1 MTLPVASFTIRF
13 MEKTDCAI
21 IGAGVIG
28 LTIARRLAMDGREVI
43 ILEHADAIGTVTSA
57 RNSEVIHAGLY
68 YPKDSLKARLCVEG
82 KQQLYAYLEER
93 GINHNRC
100 GKMIVAADEA
110 ELDGLGEIQA
120 KAAANG
126 VDDIKI
132 LSTADARAREPELT
146 CTGALL
152 SPSTG
157 ILDSHAF
164 MLALQGDAENHGA
177 TLALLSTVNGGRVD
191 GDRIILDVSSGGT
204 DMQLSCATVINAAGL
219 GAQDIASAIDG
230 MPKALIPPLYL
241 SKGCY
246 FSLSGKAPF
255 QHLIYPLPGQAGL
268 GIHYTRDL
276 GGQGRFGPD
285 SQWVESIDY
294 KVDVSRSDVFY
305 DSIRRYWPGLPDG
318 SLTPGYAG
326 IRPKIQAPGEDPADF
341 VIQGPTDHGV
351 NGLINLYGLESPGL
365 TSSMAI
371 ADLTAEMLAS

>member
-1 MTLPVASFTIRF
+1 

-204 DMQLSCATVINAAGL
+204 DMQLSC
-219 GAQDIASAIDG
+219 
-230 MPKALIPPLYL
+230 
-241 SKGCY
+241 
-246 FSLSGKAPF
+246 
-255 QHLIYPLPGQAGL
+255 
-268 GIHYTRDL
+268 
-276 GGQGRFGPD
+276 
-285 SQWVESIDY
+285 
-294 KVDVSRSDVFY
+294 
-305 DSIRRYWPGLPDG
+305 
-318 SLTPGYAG
+318 
-326 IRPKIQAPGEDPADF
+326 
-341 VIQGPTDHGV
+341 
-351 NGLINLYGLESPGL
+351 
-365 TSSMAI
+365 
-371 ADLTAEMLAS
+371 